1 MILVLS
7 NNIFII
13 ILIHLVYI
21 YYNDFPKKE
30 YVMVNNFQ
38 FLIVFTKGKKL

>member
-21 YYNDFPKKE
+21 YYNDFPKKIRYGE
-30 YVMVNNFQ
+30 
-38 FLIVFTKGKKL
+38 